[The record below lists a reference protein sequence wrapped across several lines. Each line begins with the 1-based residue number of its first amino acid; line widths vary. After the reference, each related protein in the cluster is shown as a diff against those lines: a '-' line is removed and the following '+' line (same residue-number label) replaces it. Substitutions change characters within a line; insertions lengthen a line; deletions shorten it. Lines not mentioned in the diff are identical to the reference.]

1 MFRRIKYA
9 FQRAF
14 RGYDDTVFDDFQ
26 QHLIKYMIKITKAY
40 ASEDIILEE
49 SNRKE
54 LLTLVQMLEQSNANM
69 LQSNLYGK
77 ATLSDATLKVIK
89 AQATNQRILAFLK
102 ASELSE
108 KMYENF

>member
-1 MFRRIKYA
+1 MLKRIKYA

-26 QHLIKYMIKITKAY
+26 QHIVKYMAKITQAY
-40 ASEDIILEE
+40 ASEDFIVEE

-54 LLTLVQMLEQSNANM
+54 LLTLVQMLKQSNANM
-69 LQSNLYGK
+69 LQQELYGK
-77 ATLSDATLKVIK
+77 ATLSDATLRVIK
-89 AQATNQRILAFLK
+89 AQANNQRILAFLK
-102 ASELSE
+102 LSELSE